1 MWTEFELLL
10 IWGCGFILRWRYRNR
25 CAVCSWVNFNIF
37 INRLTIYE
45 HIWIVWSNNWCWFC
59 NLLSCVKLNSSFGQ
73 SNTEYVECLSAK
85 QKYTQNNRMK
95 EWDGTRI
102 YTVLTVP
109 CSCEQVEPSDLCV
122 CVCDYFFLRSS
133 FVIIIISIIFS
144 LFFIIVHIKWKHI
157 LHSLLEHVPY
167 VEREWNW
174 LSEAMCDTA
183 EWWNL
188 HNFHVVC
195 WFFFLLLSSSLASD
209 RIGSNCVVYFSLCG
223 AWIPTSF
230 IAT

>member
-85 QKYTQNNRMK
+85 QKYTQKQPNERMRWY
-95 EWDGTRI
+95 ENI
-102 YTVLTVP
+102 HSLNCTVYMWASRT
-109 CSCEQVEPSDLCV
+109 DWFV
-122 CVCDYFFLRSS
+122 CVCDYIFFA
-133 FVIIIISIIFS
+133 FV
-144 LFFIIVHIKWKHI
+144 VR
-157 LHSLLEHVPY
+157 Y
-167 VEREWNW
+167 
-174 LSEAMCDTA
+174 
-183 EWWNL
+183 
-188 HNFHVVC
+188 
-195 WFFFLLLSSSLASD
+195 
-209 RIGSNCVVYFSLCG
+209 YYY
-223 AWIPTSF
+223 
-230 IAT
+230 